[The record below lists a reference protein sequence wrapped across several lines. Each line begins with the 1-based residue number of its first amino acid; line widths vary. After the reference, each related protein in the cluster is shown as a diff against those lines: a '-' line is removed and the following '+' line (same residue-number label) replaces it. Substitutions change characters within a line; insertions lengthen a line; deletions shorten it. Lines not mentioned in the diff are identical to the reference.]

1 MLACLGFPV
10 HFIPLSRCLLACGCD
25 VCLSLVY
32 VYSKSFKSFPAFQ
45 LMTVSRIL

>member
-10 HFIPLSRCLLACGCD
+10 HFIPLSRCLLVCGCE

-32 VYSKSFKSFPAFQ
+32 VYSLKALKVSWLFK
-45 LMTVSRIL
+45 